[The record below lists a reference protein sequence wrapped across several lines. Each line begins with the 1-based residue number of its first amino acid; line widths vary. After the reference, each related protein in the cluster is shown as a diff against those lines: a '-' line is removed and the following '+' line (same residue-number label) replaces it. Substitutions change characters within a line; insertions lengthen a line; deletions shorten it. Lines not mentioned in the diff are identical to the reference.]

1 MPNDFLPFVVTR
13 AAAPAD
19 LQDQKTNPVKL
30 IVNIELLNSIGL
42 IDENKEK
49 VYKKEE
55 LLTIISRIKELI
67 STKEYTHSEIIEGLT
82 LCEDLLKKPTK
93 Q

>member
-1 MPNDFLPFVVTR
+1 MARP
-13 AAAPAD
+13 
-19 LQDQKTNPVKL
+19 KK
-30 IVNIELLNSIGL
+30 I
-42 IDENKEK
+42 KEK

-67 STKEYTHSEIIEGLT
+67 STKEYTHAEIVEGLT